1 MVVELVAKEDKTAFA
16 VLVALSVSHLL
27 NDTMQS
33 LLPAIYPVLQVN
45 YALTFTQIGVLHF
58 AFQCTAAL
66 LQPVVGHITDK
77 RTTFRLLPLGMGLSL
92 IGLLLLAYATSYPA
106 LLKQWLGLLTVAWSN
121 REAKLLFPGFPPGIP
136 ISLLFGR
143 RAIPYIHDLFL
154 LTRPDDLNLKAK
166 LYMRPSFKYAI
177 RNLNVFF
184 VNSQKTE
191 DDLRAF
197 CKSSAKIIKF
207 RPVVENCFDFN
218 FVQRPSPKTLGG
230 PLKLLML
237 GTLEPRKNYQ
247 YALWL
252 HRTLREKWG
261 NDAELHIVG
270 REGWGVD
277 VKRLAEEPNVHY
289 HGYLEKDDIRALAE
303 NCNAYLS
310 TSHDEGLGLPLL
322 EMQYSGLPVIAVD
335 IPVFKEVLNGSGL
348 LIPQGDVAGA
358 ADAIVDYFTNVY
370 DETTCPARALE
381 NIEHWNR
388 VAEADRRSVI
398 EYLSSEA

>member
-1 MVVELVAKEDKTAFA
+1 MTTSILQWADPMSNLGISEAISSAEVDVDSGADVSTGTINDLIVDFSHLGRKTTGIERISLNLFSAQALAPLVAKHVYAS
-16 VLVALSVSHLL
+16 SVKH
-27 NDTMQS
+27 M
-33 LLPAIYPVLQVN
+33 
-45 YALTFTQIGVLHF
+45 
-58 AFQCTAAL
+58 
-66 LQPVVGHITDK
+66 
-77 RTTFRLLPLGMGLSL
+77 
-92 IGLLLLAYATSYPA
+92 

-197 CKSSAKIIKF
+197 CKPSAKIIKF